1 MARQL
6 QDLCHSDPDSHAK
19 RERLP
24 RKHRSNTVKFR
35 VADCEGYVHV
45 GEYDDGRPGELFIK
59 VAKQGS
65 TLAGIMD
72 ALGISIS
79 IALQHGVPLSTFVKQ
94 YTNYRFEPAGMT
106 DDPDIRFASSLI
118 DYIFRRLAVD
128 YLPLDERMELG
139 ILAVNERLE
148 QTLPGIEEAA
158 VASATTTGIDTEPS
172 IPVDAP
178 ALDLTARPYE
188 APAVSERLERAFSP
202 STPRPANAD
211 APYCMTCGVQM
222 IRAGSCHACPSC
234 GSTSGCS

>member
-1 MARQL
+1 
-6 QDLCHSDPDSHAK
+6 
-19 RERLP
+19 
-24 RKHRSNTVKFR
+24 
-35 VADCEGYVHV
+35 
-45 GEYDDGRPGELFIK
+45 
-59 VAKQGS
+59 
-65 TLAGIMD
+65 MD

-128 YLPLDERMELG
+128 YLPLEERMELG

-148 QTLPGIEEAA
+148 QPLPGIQEATA
-158 VASATTTGIDTEPS
+158 PPSTAGIDVEPS
-172 IPVDAP
+172 VPVDAP
-178 ALDLTARPYE
+178 ATDLSARPFE
-188 APAVSERLERAFSP
+188 APPVSARLEAAFAPSPPRA
-202 STPRPANAD
+202 ANSD

-222 IRAGSCHACPSC
+222 QRAGSCHACPSC